1 MRRDT
6 TIQRVVAA
14 QNRHFGKKQA
24 LIPVP
29 GGRPGRRMARRVFI
43 QINGMIESVIPWI
56 GVCAAVL
63 TSLSYI
69 PQVRKAWPRGST
81 KDLSLHMLIVLT
93 TGLLLWIGYGVL
105 KSDWVIV
112 AANSVGATLSA
123 SVLTFKIRDMR
134 AGK

>member
-1 MRRDT
+1 M
-6 TIQRVVAA
+6 IQ
-14 QNRHFGKKQA
+14 G
-24 LIPVP
+24 I
-29 GGRPGRRMARRVFI
+29 
-43 QINGMIESVIPWI
+43 IPWI

-93 TGLLLWIGYGVL
+93 TGLLLWTGYGVL

-112 AANSVGATLSA
+112 AANSVGAALSA
-123 SVLTFKIRDMR
+123 SVLAFKIRDIR

>member
-1 MRRDT
+1 MMQS
-6 TIQRVVAA
+6 IV
-14 QNRHFGKKQA
+14 
-24 LIPVP
+24 
-29 GGRPGRRMARRVFI
+29 
-43 QINGMIESVIPWI
+43 PWI

-81 KDLSLHMLIVLT
+81 ADLSLKMLIALT

-112 AANSVGATLSA
+112 AANSVGASLSA
-123 SVLTFKIRDMR
+123 SVLIFKIRDMR
-134 AGK
+134 SGKRRPIMSGRRRRT

>member
-1 MRRDT
+1 
-6 TIQRVVAA
+6 
-14 QNRHFGKKQA
+14 
-24 LIPVP
+24 
-29 GGRPGRRMARRVFI
+29 
-43 QINGMIESVIPWI
+43 MIESIIPWI
-56 GVCAAVL
+56 GVCAAVF

-93 TGLLLWIGYGVL
+93 AGLLLWIGYGVL

-112 AANSVGATLSA
+112 AANSVGAALSA
-123 SVLTFKIRDMR
+123 SVLAFKIRDMH